1 MKTLF
6 RACCLVVA
14 VLAVSAAASLR
25 AATVA
30 FVDVTVIP
38 MDSERTLPGQTV
50 LVSGDRIVRVG
61 PSATVTI
68 PDGAVRIDGRGK
80 FLIPGLGEMH
90 GHNPPVGSSQEYIE
104 NTYYLFVANGVT
116 TVRGMLGWPG
126 QLELRDKVQKGE
138 ILGPALYLAGPSFSG
153 GAVQNPVAAEARV
166 RQQKAEG
173 WDLLKVHPG
182 LSRASYDAMA
192 RTAHELGIRFAGHV
206 PADVGL
212 LHAIERR
219 QETIDHIDGYIELL
233 HADSAPVDR
242 ARLAEVVKLTRDTG
256 TWVVPTMVLWET
268 IIGSARHEDMQ
279 AFPELKYM
287 PRAEVE
293 RWRTVYDQRIKASGF
308 SATKVAQIA
317 ANRNA
322 VLKALHEADV
332 KIAFGTDAPQQYS
345 VPGFSIHREMKAM
358 AAVGMSPYAILRSA
372 TSRVGEY
379 FAFKDHFGQVT
390 EGHRADLVLLDANP
404 LSDIDNVSK
413 RSGVMVR
420 GRWLPEA
427 ELQAG
432 LAKIEAAMK
441 Q

>member
-6 RACCLVVA
+6 RACCLLVA
-14 VLAVSAAASLR
+14 VLALFTVGLR
-25 AATVA
+25 AASIA

-38 MDSERTLPGQTV
+38 MDSERVLPGQTV
-50 LVSGDRIVRVG
+50 LVGGDRIVRVG
-61 PSATVTI
+61 PSATVTV

-104 NTYYLFVANGVT
+104 NTYFLFLANGVT

-126 QLELRDKVQKGE
+126 QLELRDKVHKRE
-138 ILGPALYLAGPSFSG
+138 ILGPSLYLAGPSFSG
-153 GAVQNPVAAEARV
+153 GAVQNPAAAEARV

-192 RTAHELGIRFAGHV
+192 RTAHELGMRFAGHV

-212 LHAIERR
+212 IHAIERR
-219 QETIDHIDGYIELL
+219 QESIDHVDGYIELL
-233 HADSAPVDR
+233 QADSAPVDQV
-242 ARLAEVVKLTRDTG
+242 RLAELVKLTRDTG

-268 IIGSARHEDMQ
+268 IIGSARHAEML

-293 RWRTVYDQRIKASGF
+293 RWRTVYDQRI
-308 SATKVAQIA
+308 SAPTFNAAKVAQIA

-322 VLKALHEADV
+322 VLKALYEGNV
-332 KIAFGTDAPQQYS
+332 KISFGTDAPQQYS
-345 VPGFSIHREMKAM
+345 VPCFSVHREMKSM
-358 AAVGMSPYAILRSA
+358 ASVGMSPYDILRSA

-379 FAFKDHFGQVT
+379 FAFKDHFGQVN
-390 EGHRADLVLLDANP
+390 EGHRADLVLLEANP
-404 LSDIDNVSK
+404 LSDIGNVSK
-413 RSGVMVR
+413 RAGVMVR
-420 GRWLPEA
+420 GRWLPES

-432 LAKIEAAMK
+432 LARIEAGMRP
-441 Q
+441 